1 MENFPERLEGR
12 WIIRGTNFPLWLSKK
27 RSDPTIQYE
36 KSENSPLKFL
46 DIVTYN
52 NNRGQQKKIIGIDTY
67 KQNHFVW
74 RGKGL
79 LAILSSK
86 WSILTVTETILVIK
100 FDRSFL
106 TPAGID
112 ILVREGI
119 DIDDPK
125 QFILDCFEQYS
136 LTASELNSLVWL

>member
-1 MENFPERLEGR
+1 MENLPERLEGR

-36 KSENSPLKFL
+36 KLKNHPLEFL
-46 DIVTYN
+46 DIVTYKN
-52 NNRGQQKKIIGIDTY
+52 NNGQQKKIIGIDTY

-79 LAILSSK
+79 LTILSSK
-86 WSILTVTETILVIK
+86 WSILTITETILVIK
-100 FDRSFL
+100 FERSFL

-112 ILVREGI
+112 ILIREGI

-125 QFILDCFEQYS
+125 QFILDSFEDYS
-136 LTASELNSLVWL
+136 LTSNELDSLVWL

>member
-1 MENFPERLEGR
+1 M
-12 WIIRGTNFPLWLSKK
+12 
-27 RSDPTIQYE
+27 
-36 KSENSPLKFL
+36 